1 MFDNY
6 FNKFPKPGSPET
18 IMQLKI
24 VIIGGIII
32 FAIVAFFL
40 INSEVKLNAA
50 PEQTFQAEVV
60 EKSAKK
66 TKKGRT
72 RRLLVFELS
81 NGEKKYFVN
90 SKFFDN
96 INEGDEGTL
105 KFKETVTLLTND
117 SVIVS
122 FEVE

>member
-1 MFDNY
+1 MFDDY
-6 FNKFPKPGSPET
+6 FNKFPKPGSPEA

-32 FAIVAFFL
+32 LAIFAFL
-40 INSEVKLNAA
+40 FINSEVKLNAA

-105 KFKETVTLLTND
+105 TFKETVTLLTND

>member
-1 MFDNY
+1 MFDDY
-6 FNKFPKPGSPET
+6 FNKFPKPGSPEA

-32 FAIVAFFL
+32 FAIVAFLL
-40 INSEVKLNAA
+40 INSEIKLNAA
-50 PEQTFQAEVV
+50 PKQTFQAEVV
-60 EKSAKK
+60 EKSAQK

-81 NGEKKYFVN
+81 NGETKYFVN
-90 SKFFDN
+90 SKFFDS
-96 INEGDEGTL
+96 INEGDKGTL
-105 KFKETVTLLTND
+105 TFKETVTFLTND

>member
-6 FNKFPKPGSPET
+6 FGKFPKPGSPEA

-24 VIIGGIII
+24 VIVGGAIILAI
-32 FAIVAFFL
+32 FAFLL
-40 INSEVKLNAA
+40 INSEIKLNTA
-50 PEQTFQAEVV
+50 PEQIFQAEVV

-90 SKFFDN
+90 SKFFDS
-96 INEGDEGTL
+96 ISEGDEGTL
-105 KFKETVTLLTND
+105 TFKETVTLLTND

>member
-1 MFDNY
+1 MFDDY
-6 FNKFPKPGSPET
+6 LSKFPKPGSPEA
-18 IMQLKI
+18 IRQLKI
-24 VIIGGIII
+24 AAVISVFVIAI
-32 FAIVAFFL
+32 FSFL
-40 INSEVKLNAA
+40 LIYGKVKLNAA

-66 TKKGRT
+66 RRNGGT
-72 RRLLVFELS
+72 RRLLVFEIS

-90 SKFFDN
+90 SKFFDD

-105 KFKETVTLLTND
+105 IFKETVTFLTND

-122 FEVE
+122 FEKE